1 MIVFWIVTAVMIL
14 IALAFIAPSLL
25 RASELP
31 DSDRDTQNVIIARE
45 RLAELKSEHEAGS
58 LSEEEYEQTRLELEQ
73 ALLIDLDSGSGD
85 SADTAA
91 PKSTGSSPF
100 ALLFSALFIVG
111 ATLSV
116 YFYLGTPQLVDG
128 EALVAQQQ
136 DGELPSIDEM
146 LGMLEARLA
155 QNPEDAEGWYLLGR
169 THMAMKEYQKAATA
183 FDKVNQLVS
192 DQPSILLALADALA
206 MSAGGDLQGRPAE
219 LIRRAVSLAP
229 DDQTALWLAGMVESQ
244 SGNPA
249 LALQHLR
256 HLKPMLAAD
265 PDATQQVDRL
275 IAATEQ
281 QLANL
286 APGTAPEQTA
296 QAEPAAAPS
305 GAAITARITLSE
317 ELAER
322 VKPDEILFIYARA
335 LSGPKMPLAAVRM
348 RASDLPATV
357 ELNEAQ
363 AMVPGMSL
371 ARFPQVVVGARISQS
386 GNAIA
391 ASGDLLGEVSPVTVS
406 DDAVVELVIDSVVP

>member
-1 MIVFWIVTAVMIL
+1 MIVFWIVTAVMIV
-14 IALAFIAPSLL
+14 IALALIAPSLL

-58 LSEEEYEQTRLELEQ
+58 LSEEEYEQTKLELEQ
-73 ALLIDLDSGSGD
+73 ALLIDLDSGSND
-85 SADTAA
+85 SAAA
-91 PKSTGSSPF
+91 TSGGTQRSPF

-116 YFYLGTPQLVDG
+116 YLYLGTPQLVDG
-128 EALVAQQQ
+128 EALVAQEQ

-146 LGMLEARLA
+146 LTMLEARLA

-169 THMAMKEYQKAATA
+169 THMALKDYQKAATA

-206 MSAGGDLQGRPAE
+206 MAAGGDLQGRPAE

-256 HLKPMLAAD
+256 HLKPMLATD
-265 PDATQQVDRL
+265 PDATAQVDRL
-275 IAATEQ
+275 IAAAEG
-281 QLANL
+281 QLETTG
-286 APGTAPEQTA
+286 PGSMPEQTA
-296 QAEPAAAPS
+296 EAAAPAAAAS
-305 GAAITARITLSE
+305 AAITARVSLSA
-317 ELAER
+317 ELAGR
-322 VKPDEILFIYARA
+322 VKPDESLFIYARA
-335 LSGPKMPLAAVRM
+335 LTGPKMPLAAVRM
-348 RASDLPATV
+348 KAGDLPATI
-357 ELNEAQ
+357 ELTEGQ

-371 ARFPQVVVGARISQS
+371 SRFPQVVVGARISQS
-386 GNAIA
+386 GDAIA
-391 ASGDLLGEVSPVTVS
+391 TSGDLLGEVSPVTVN
-406 DDAVVELVIDSVVP
+406 DDGVVELVIDSVVP

>member
-1 MIVFWIVTAVMIL
+1 MIVFWIVTAIMIV

-73 ALLIDLDSGSGD
+73 ALLIDLDSGSTD
-85 SADTAA
+85 SAAATPGDTRR
-91 PKSTGSSPF
+91 SPF

-116 YFYLGTPQLVDG
+116 YLYLGTPQLVDG
-128 EALVAQQQ
+128 EALVAQEQ

-146 LGMLEARLA
+146 LTMLEARLA

-169 THMAMKEYQKAATA
+169 THMALKDYQKAATA

-206 MSAGGDLQGRPAE
+206 MAAGGDLQGRPAE

-265 PDATQQVDRL
+265 PDATAQVDRL
-275 IAATEQ
+275 IAATEG
-281 QLANL
+281 QLA
-286 APGTAPEQTA
+286 AAGPGKMQ
-296 QAEPAAAPS
+296 EPVDQAAAPAAMA
-305 GAAITARITLSE
+305 GAAITARVSLSA

-322 VKPDEILFIYARA
+322 VKPDESLFIYARA
-335 LSGPKMPLAAVRM
+335 LTGPKMPLAAVRM
-348 RASDLPATV
+348 KAGDLPATI
-357 ELNEAQ
+357 ELTEGQ

-386 GNAIA
+386 GDAVA

-406 DDAVVELVIDSVVP
+406 DDEVVELVIDSVVP